1 MAYEFRAELWRWPGD
16 AAWIFATLP
25 TEVADDIEDD
35 ATSEPRG
42 FGSRRVEV
50 SIGGTTW
57 RTSIFPDA
65 KAGSFLL
72 PVKKDVRRREGI
84 DEGDEVSVRLELL

>member
-1 MAYEFRAELWRWPGD
+1 MAYEFRAELWRWPGES
-16 AAWIFATLP
+16 AWIFATLP
-25 TEVADDIEDD
+25 VEVADDIEDD
-35 ATSEPRG
+35 PTSEPRG

-50 SIGGTTW
+50 TIGGTTW

-84 DEGDEVSVRLELL
+84 DEGDEVAVRLELV